1 MLKILDYIF
10 IFCKTACGKPIDA
23 SQELIAIGTANI
35 LNSFVQGFPCTGAL
49 SRGAVNNASGVRTP
63 LGNIYTG
70 ALVMVALLFLTPYL
84 FFIPKSTLAAII
96 ITAVVFMVETKVIK
110 PMWRAK
116 SKLSLKDVLTS
127 FDDFRSRKRS
137 CSGPLYLCVLPGST
151 IATRNSDWHWD

>member
-1 MLKILDYIF
+1 MRSLINF
-10 IFCKTACGKPIDA
+10 FFFRKTACGKPIDA

-70 ALVMVALLFLTPYL
+70 ALVMIALLFLTPYL

-116 SKLSLKDVLTS
+116 SKLSLKVVLSS
-127 FDDFRSRKRS
+127 FDAFHFRKRS
-137 CSGPLYLCVLPGST
+137 GSGPLHLYVLPGTT
-151 IATRNSDWHWD
+151 IGMRNPYWHWD